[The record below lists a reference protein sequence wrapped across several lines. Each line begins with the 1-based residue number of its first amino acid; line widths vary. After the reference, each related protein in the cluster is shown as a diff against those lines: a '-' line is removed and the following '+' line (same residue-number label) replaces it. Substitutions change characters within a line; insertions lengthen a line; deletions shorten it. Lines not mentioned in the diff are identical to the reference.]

1 MHPRPSGPSA
11 LWKPCS
17 LVMRGRMSL
26 NTVWSMLLL
35 VAGGYGALLLFL
47 YFFQSRLLY
56 LPNLP
61 SRELIAMPDTV
72 GLAYEPV
79 TITTDDGV
87 ALDGW
92 FIPARQARGVLVFF
106 HGNAGNISHRL
117 DSLKVFNDLG
127 LATLIFDYRGYGRSQ
142 GQPSEQGTYRD
153 AKATWRYLVE
163 ERRIAA
169 QDIVFFGRSLG
180 AAIAVH
186 LATEHTPKALILESA
201 FTSVPDM
208 AAEVYPFLPVRW
220 LARFRY
226 DTEAYLQSV
235 SCPVLIVHSREDDI
249 IPFAHGRRLF
259 AVAHEPKQ
267 LLEIRGGH
275 NDGFI
280 VSRQTY
286 VDGLDT
292 FLKAHVGQ

>member
-1 MHPRPSGPSA
+1 
-11 LWKPCS
+11 
-17 LVMRGRMSL
+17 MSL

-72 GLAYEPV
+72 GLAYEAV

-87 ALDGW
+87 TLDGW

-153 AKATWRYLVE
+153 AEATWRYLVE

-169 QDIVFFGRSLG
+169 QDIVLFGRSLG

-186 LATEHTPKALILESA
+186 LAIEHTPKALILESA

-275 NDGFI
+275 NDGFV

-292 FLKAHVGQ
+292 FLKAHVRP